1 KAVEQI
7 QAAVKRKRNFLF
19 ITILLQSG
27 LQLQYMVLSSVIQ
40 GAFGPVYTGP
50 KDLFPLGST
59 GMFYY
64 AYGKKSN
71 YFFAL
76 VFCAR
81 DFRMTVWQEIA
92 ANEKLGG
99 K

>member
-1 KAVEQI
+1 
-7 QAAVKRKRNFLF
+7 
-19 ITILLQSG
+19 
-27 LQLQYMVLSSVIQ
+27 
-40 GAFGPVYTGP
+40 
-50 KDLFPLGST
+50 
-59 GMFYY
+59 MFFY

-76 VFCAR
+76 VFCAL

-92 ANEKLGG
+92 ANKKLGG